1 MLLELPQQPVVIDQM
16 KEVVIRSA
24 TNADCERVVALVST
38 VLAEFQL
45 PFDPDSKDADLK
57 DIEGSYFEAGG
68 VFELIEDSH
77 GKLLGTYGL
86 FPLNDKQC
94 ELRKMYFLP
103 EVRGVGLGKQV
114 LDRAIEHARR
124 LGFSAIVLETIS
136 VLKRAIYLYTRFGF
150 VPTTMDH
157 PNARVDQR
165 YILELAA
172 ADGCS

>member
-1 MLLELPQQPVVIDQM
+1 MRDLI
-16 KEVVIRSA
+16 IRPA
-24 TNADCERVVALVST
+24 TNADCERIIELVST

-45 PFDPDSKDADLK
+45 PFDPDSKDAELK
-57 DIEGSYFEAGG
+57 NIESSYFAPGG
-68 VFELIEDSH
+68 VFELVEDAY

-86 FPLNDKQC
+86 FPLNDQQC

-103 EVRGVGLGKQV
+103 EIRGLGLGKQV

-136 VLKRAIYLYTRFGF
+136 VLKRAIYMYTRFGF

-157 PNARVDQR
+157 PNARVDQK

-172 ADGCS
+172 ADSRS

>member
-1 MLLELPQQPVVIDQM
+1 MSMTGI
-16 KEVVIRSA
+16 VIRPA
-24 TNADCERVVALVST
+24 TNADCERIINLVST

-45 PFDPDSKDADLK
+45 PFDLDSKDADLK
-57 DIEGSYFEAGG
+57 DIESSYFAAGG
-68 VFELIEDSH
+68 IFEVIEGEH

-103 EVRGVGLGKQV
+103 EIRGLGLGKQV
-114 LDRAIEHARR
+114 LERAIEHARR

-165 YILELAA
+165 YILELTA
-172 ADGCS
+172 ADGGS